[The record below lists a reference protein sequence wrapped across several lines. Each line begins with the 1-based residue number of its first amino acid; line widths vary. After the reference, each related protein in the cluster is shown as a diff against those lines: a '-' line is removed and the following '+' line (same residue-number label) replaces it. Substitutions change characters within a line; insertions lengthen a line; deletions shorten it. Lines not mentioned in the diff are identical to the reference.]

1 MLQLYGKGNHCKKNL
16 SSFPTYNHGQ
26 IIWDEHVK
34 NNIFKKYITYPSQRR
49 PPPPRNNVD
58 VHLNYHG
65 KNCDTCGN
73 NKGGLTT
80 KVL

>member
-1 MLQLYGKGNHCKKNL
+1 MY
-16 SSFPTYNHGQ
+16 SDNHGQ
-26 IIWDEHVK
+26 MIWDEHVK

-73 NKGGLTT
+73 NIVTGERGIRVYTRLKN
-80 KVL
+80 